1 VTWRTPYFRLVLLT
15 VVATLAASQAGG
27 ISHMGAFLPALV
39 VGLAAFASERG
50 GAGEST
56 WPALIWSAV
65 FALASLGVV
74 VVGIA
79 GAARLEWIAV
89 LLLGALV
96 ATARN
101 LIAGALAG
109 LMATA
114 SYLYVGLRF
123 ELASADDPI
132 LLGPA
137 LLLLSAGA
145 LMGVAQEEGDRSQS
159 LQAELAELGENLRNV
174 LASVASGVLVAQGE
188 EMEVTTFNPTAV
200 RILGVREE
208 EVLGRPVA
216 GGPLASLLPL
226 LEATP
231 SGIDQP
237 KRQDQTF
244 PRKDGVT
251 VRIGSAASPLED
263 RAGKRLGTILV
274 FQDVTLIRD
283 YEERMLRQE
292 KLAALGRLVSG
303 IAHEFGNQL
312 GGARGLLDLALLE
325 DDLKEVH
332 DSLQPVR
339 ETLTRSL
346 TTVENLLRF
355 GRGTPLQRQ
364 PGVDLGEVAQR
375 ALDLLRAQIEETGL
389 GVEFERAEVP
399 ALELDPVQLEQV
411 VLNLVIN
418 AIHATSDQD
427 EPRLRLSLEERD
439 EGVVFAAED
448 NGPGVP
454 EEVRARIFEPF
465 FTTKGA
471 LGGSETPGTGL
482 GLSMALG
489 VVEAHSG
496 RLTID
501 VSPLLGGARFQL
513 WLPSTNGDANR
524 PRPSGG

>member
-1 VTWRTPYFRLVLLT
+1 MTWRTPYFRLVLLV
-15 VVATLAASQAGG
+15 VVATLAASQAG
-27 ISHMGAFLPALV
+27 SVAHVAAFLPALL
-39 VGLAAFASERG
+39 VGLGAFVSER

-74 VVGIA
+74 VVGVA

-109 LMATA
+109 LMATI
-114 SYLYVGLRF
+114 SYLYVGLHF
-123 ELASADDPI
+123 DLAAADDPI

-145 LMGVAQEEGDRSQS
+145 LMGVAQEEGDRSQR
-159 LQAELAELGENLRNV
+159 LQIELAALGENLRNV
-174 LASVASGVLVAQGE
+174 LASVASGVLVAQGDDL
-188 EMEVTTFNPTAV
+188 EVTTFNPTAV
-200 RILGVREE
+200 RILGLREE
-208 EVLGRPVA
+208 EVLGRPLA
-216 GGPLASLLPL
+216 DSPLAALLPL

-231 SGIDQP
+231 PGDAQP
-237 KRQDQTF
+237 ARQDQSF
-244 PRKDGVT
+244 ARPDGAT

-325 DDLKEVH
+325 DEIEEVRET
-332 DSLQPVR
+332 LEPVR

-364 PGVDLGEVAQR
+364 AGVNLGDVVQR
-375 ALDLLRAQIEETGL
+375 ALDLLRAQIEEAKL
-389 GVEFERAEVP
+389 QVEFERAEVP
-399 ALELDPVQLEQV
+399 SLELDPVQLEQV

-418 AIHATSDQD
+418 SIHATSEED
-427 EPRLRLSLEERD
+427 EPKLRLTLAEKAQE
-439 EGVVFAAED
+439 VILAAED

-454 EEVRARIFEPF
+454 AEVRARIFEPF

-471 LGGSETPGTGL
+471 LGGSKTPGTGL

-501 VSPLLGGARFQL
+501 VSPLLGGARFRL
-513 WLPSTNGDANR
+513 WLPSTNGDANG
-524 PRPSGG
+524 PRPAKG